1 MNDTIL
7 EYTKESNDLLV
18 LELIGIALL
27 IFSLLIIYLK
37 VRKNYKNLSES
48 EKESLINL
56 KSKIKYLKLI
66 CIVGCIIFTIIFS
79 LNHFISTQKNIDEM
93 YKNGLV
99 INDIEG
105 ESKLLVVE
113 RYLIVNMLVWYIV
126 FRVLFKINKKI
137 SDEEKSVFKK
147 SYSSLTAILII
158 QAIVIYIIDF
168 LEMIMLI

>member
-1 MNDTIL
+1 MSDTLL

-18 LELIGIALL
+18 LEIIGIALF
-27 IFSLLIIYLK
+27 IFSLIMIYLK
-37 VRKNYKNLSES
+37 VRKNYKNLSEL
-48 EKESLINL
+48 EKELLINL

-79 LNHFISTQKNIDEM
+79 LNHFISTKKNIDEM

-105 ESKLLVVE
+105 ESKILVVE

>member
-1 MNDTIL
+1 
-7 EYTKESNDLLV
+7 
-18 LELIGIALL
+18 
-27 IFSLLIIYLK
+27 
-37 VRKNYKNLSES
+37 
-48 EKESLINL
+48 
-56 KSKIKYLKLI
+56 
-66 CIVGCIIFTIIFS
+66 
-79 LNHFISTQKNIDEM
+79 M

-105 ESKLLVVE
+105 ESKILVVE

-158 QAIVIYIIDF
+158 QSIVIYIIDF

>member
-18 LELIGIALL
+18 LEIIGIALL

-105 ESKLLVVE
+105 ESKILVVE
-113 RYLIVNMLVWYIV
+113 RYLILNMLVWYIV

>member
-1 MNDTIL
+1 MTDTIL

-18 LELIGIALL
+18 LEIIGIALL

-79 LNHFISTQKNIDEM
+79 LNHFIGTQKNIDEM

-105 ESKLLVVE
+105 ESKILVVE

>member
-1 MNDTIL
+1 MSDTIL

-18 LELIGIALL
+18 LEIIGIALL

-105 ESKLLVVE
+105 ESKILVVE
-113 RYLIVNMLVWYIV
+113 RYLILNMLVWYIV

-137 SDEEKSVFKK
+137 LDEEKSVFKK

>member
-1 MNDTIL
+1 MTDTIL
-7 EYTKESNDLLV
+7 EYTKVSNDLLV
-18 LELIGIALL
+18 LEIIGIALL

-105 ESKLLVVE
+105 ESKILVVE
-113 RYLIVNMLVWYIV
+113 RYLILNMLVWYIV

>member
-1 MNDTIL
+1 MNDTLL

-18 LELIGIALL
+18 LEIIGIALF
-27 IFSLLIIYLK
+27 IFSLIMIYLK

-105 ESKLLVVE
+105 ESKILVVE

>member
-1 MNDTIL
+1 
-7 EYTKESNDLLV
+7 
-18 LELIGIALL
+18 
-27 IFSLLIIYLK
+27 
-37 VRKNYKNLSES
+37 
-48 EKESLINL
+48 
-56 KSKIKYLKLI
+56 
-66 CIVGCIIFTIIFS
+66 
-79 LNHFISTQKNIDEM
+79 M

-105 ESKLLVVE
+105 ESKILVVE

-168 LEMIMLI
+168 

>member
-1 MNDTIL
+1 MNDTLL

-18 LELIGIALL
+18 LEIIGIALF
-27 IFSLLIIYLK
+27 IFSLIMIYLK

-66 CIVGCIIFTIIFS
+66 CIVSCIIFTIIFS

-105 ESKLLVVE
+105 ESKILVVE

>member
-18 LELIGIALL
+18 LEIIGIALL

-105 ESKLLVVE
+105 ESKILVVE